1 MREDAEYLKRLKL
14 ERDRE
19 RSHRKSRQG
28 RFQSS
33 MISLDSLTAEIDAS
47 KSSVFS
53 DKGKGAEAVYAHLD
67 GETPESLYERCKNAA
82 RKRIAAKHPSWMDVL
97 DRIFDHGQDRTES
110 ICEMTLSGS

>member
-1 MREDAEYLKRLKL
+1 MSDAEYRRCLKR
-14 ERDRE
+14 ERDRM
-19 RSHRKSRQG
+19 RVRRLSRQG
-28 RFQSS
+28 RFESS
-33 MISLDSLTAEIDAS
+33 MLSLDRMTAEIDAS

-82 RKRIAAKHPSWMDVL
+82 RERIAAKHPSWMDVL